1 MAAEGIRL
9 NDQDPFATAR
19 GWAFLATADRPS
31 AIYYNPAGIT
41 QLAGHQVQFGGYA
54 VTYHSSYSSP
64 GGARADSRQ
73 AFEALPQF
81 YYTYRP
87 ERGPL
92 AFGVGLYS
100 PFGLSMKWPETT
112 GFRSVALDG
121 RVEYL
126 TLSPVVA
133 WQVFGPERGVHA
145 AETSEVAGGSGAT
158 GGRKFLRAEARAP
171 FAPSLSVAFGPTF
184 NFAKTVLRQGLSP
197 LAGNDFFRFKG
208 SDTDIGYTAALR
220 WQPLAEHAFGV
231 TYRSATTLNYHGH
244 TETVSLAPAFAL
256 TQDASARFP
265 FPQTLGVGWSWR
277 PAPEWNLEFNA
288 NWTDWSVLQTVPIVQ
303 ATPVPGLALNWES
316 SWHFGWGATRYFD
329 KGWHASAGYIYSQ
342 NSVPSANFT
351 PLVPDTDRHAWSVG
365 FGRQWGAWSADAGYQ
380 FTWGTPRTVSGSA
393 LSPAGQSADGRY
405 ELFAHAFT
413 VNARMTF

>member
-1 MAAEGIRL
+1 MGHGIL
-9 NDQDPFATAR
+9 LVDQDPFATAR
-19 GWAFLATADRPS
+19 GNAFAATADRPS
-31 AIYYNPAGIT
+31 AILFNPAGIT
-41 QLAGHQVQFGGYA
+41 QLSGHQVQFGGYA
-54 VTYHSSYSSP
+54 ITYHSTFRSP
-64 GGARADSRQ
+64 GGAQANSRQ

-133 WQVFGPERGVHA
+133 WQIFGGSSRREEAHANAERGMRNT
-145 AETSEVAGGSGAT
+145 ELKSEPPHVGCYQG
-158 GGRKFLRAEARAP
+158 
-171 FAPSLSVAFGPTF
+171 PSLSIAFGPTF
-184 NFAKTVLRQGLSP
+184 NYAKTDLRQGLSAVP
-197 LAGNDFFRFKG
+197 GNDFFRFKG
-208 SDTDIGYTAALR
+208 DDTDVGYTAALR

-231 TYRSATTLNYHGH
+231 TYRSATTLNYHGR
-244 TETVSLAPAFAL
+244 TETVSVAPAFAL
-256 TQDASARFP
+256 TQAASARFP
-265 FPQTLGVGWSWR
+265 FPQTLGMGWSWR

-288 NWTDWSVLQTVPIVQ
+288 NWTDWSVLKTVPIAQ
-303 ATPVPGLALNWES
+303 ATPVPPLALNWES
-316 SWHFGWGATRYFD
+316 SWHFCWGATRQFE

-342 NSVPSANFT
+342 NSVPSVNFT
-351 PLVPDTDRHAWSVG
+351 PLVPDTDRHAWSMG

-380 FTWGTPRTVSGSA
+380 FTWGTPRVVSGSA
-393 LSPAGQSADGRY
+393 PSPAGQSADGRY
-405 ELFAHAFT
+405 EFFAHAFT
-413 VNARMTF
+413 VSVGRKF